1 MPTLNAWETM
11 GVAPG
16 TILGGALAYD
26 GKDFIY
32 ALRGNTTTDFYRYSI
47 SGNSWSTM
55 TSITAALRFGG
66 MAYTGGNFIYATNGN
81 DTTTFYRYDIAAD
94 SWSTMTPITAAGHP
108 LLVYTG
114 GNFIYAL
121 RDYTGVVGT
130 TDFYRYS
137 ISGNS
142 WSTMTSITAA
152 TIAGVLVYTG
162 GDFIYALRGNNTTD
176 FYRYYEDDSTNY
188 LKEYDLTAILS
199 ISKIYSFSWID
210 RHITLTGKLSSKAN
224 MEYLETKT
232 RKLRGGAVTIL
243 VPGGEEEYQDLT
255 TDNANIFW
263 LKFSTTDHLKSNLRN
278 GYYLISSCEFEPI
291 RGTIDQFQF
300 TLTGFWITSILGII
314 GSDV

>member
-11 GVAPG
+11 AAITEGVSYGG
-16 TILGGALAYD
+16 TVEYD

-32 ALRGNTTTDFYRYSI
+32 ALRGGTLTDFYRYSI
-47 SGNSWSTM
+47 SGNSWSSM
-55 TSITAALRFGG
+55 EPI
-66 MAYTGGNFIYATNGN
+66 TGGVTSGGALIF
-81 DTTTFYRYDIAAD
+81 
-94 SWSTMTPITAAGHP
+94 
-108 LLVYTG
+108 TG

-121 RDYTGVVGT
+121 RGGT
-130 TDFYRYS
+130 
-137 ISGNS
+137 
-142 WSTMTSITAA
+142 
-152 TIAGVLVYTG
+152 L
-162 GDFIYALRGNNTTD
+162 TD

-210 RHITLTGKLSSKAN
+210 RHITLTGKLSSKAD

-291 RGTIDQFQF
+291 RGTIDQFQV
-300 TLTGFWITSILGII
+300 TLTGFWITSIPGII